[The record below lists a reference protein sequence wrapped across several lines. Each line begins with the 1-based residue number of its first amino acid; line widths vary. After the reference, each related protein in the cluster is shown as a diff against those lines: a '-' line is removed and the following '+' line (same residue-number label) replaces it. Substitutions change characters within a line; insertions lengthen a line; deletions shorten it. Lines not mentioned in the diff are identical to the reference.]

1 MSRDVID
8 QWGRS
13 LRLSRRRRHAITL
26 ELRSHLQEAQQ
37 DLEQAGWQP
46 EDAARESL
54 HRLGDP
60 SEIVDGFEQV
70 YRPSR
75 RKQLGLAFALATGML
90 LGVYGI
96 GGSLASAKPTTGHH
110 AAKHAHVQTAPMSQ
124 SRLVQRP

>member
-8 QWGRS
+8 QWSRS
-13 LRLSRRRRHAITL
+13 LRVSRRRKRAITL

-37 DLEQAGWQP
+37 ELEGAGWSP
-46 EDAARESL
+46 EDAARECL
-54 HRLGDP
+54 RRLGDP
-60 SEIVDGFEQV
+60 ADIIEGFDRV

-96 GGSLASAKPTTGHH
+96 GGSLASAKPTS
-110 AAKHAHVQTAPMSQ
+110 AHPTPEHTQVQ
-124 SRLVQRP
+124 VGIKRPGVRP

>member
-8 QWGRS
+8 QWSRS
-13 LRLSRRRRHAITL
+13 LRVSRRRKRAITL

-37 DLEQAGWQP
+37 ELEQAGWRP
-46 EDAARESL
+46 EDAARECL
-54 HRLGDP
+54 RRLGDP
-60 SEIVDGFEQV
+60 EDIIEGFDQV

-96 GGSLASAKPTTGHH
+96 GGSLASAKPTSAHQP
-110 AAKHAHVQTAPMSQ
+110 AKHAQVQAAPRRS
-124 SRLVQRP
+124 VVHP

>member
-8 QWGRS
+8 QWSRS
-13 LRLSRRRRHAITL
+13 LRVSRRRKRAITL

-37 DLEQAGWQP
+37 ELEQAGWRP
-46 EDAARESL
+46 EDAARECL
-54 HRLGDP
+54 RRLGDP
-60 SEIVDGFEQV
+60 DDIMEGFDQV

-96 GGSLASAKPTTGHH
+96 GGSLASAKPTTSQ
-110 AAKHAHVQTAPMSQ
+110 HVQTHVVVQ
-124 SRLVQRP
+124 HTQHRLVRSPKT

>member
-8 QWGRS
+8 QWSRS
-13 LRLSRRRRHAITL
+13 LRVSRRRKRAITL

-37 DLEQAGWQP
+37 ELEQAGWRP
-46 EDAARESL
+46 EDAARECL
-54 HRLGDP
+54 RRLGDP
-60 SEIVDGFEQV
+60 DDIMEGFDQV

-96 GGSLASAKPTTGHH
+96 GGSLASAKPTTSQHP
-110 AAKHAHVQTAPMSQ
+110 AKHAQVQAGAK
-124 SRLVQRP
+124 RPGIRP

>member
-1 MSRDVID
+1 
-8 QWGRS
+8 
-13 LRLSRRRRHAITL
+13 L

-37 DLEQAGWQP
+37 ELEQAGWRP
-46 EDAARESL
+46 DDAARESL
-54 HRLGDP
+54 LRLGDP

-96 GGSLASAKPTTGHH
+96 GGSLASAKPTTGQRT
-110 AAKHAHVQTAPMSQ
+110 AKHSQ
-124 SRLVQRP
+124 VHARLVHHGLGVRRP

>member
-8 QWGRS
+8 QWSRS
-13 LRLSRRRRHAITL
+13 LRVPRRRRRAITL
-26 ELRSHLQEAQQ
+26 ELRSHLQEAQEE
-37 DLEQAGWQP
+37 LVRVGWNP

-60 SEIVDGFEQV
+60 AEIVEAFEQV

-96 GGSLASAKPTTGHH
+96 GGSLASAKPTTTHRAMKHTAVTRGHRVP
-110 AAKHAHVQTAPMSQ
+110 A
-124 SRLVQRP
+124 QRP

>member
-8 QWGRS
+8 QWSRS
-13 LRLSRRRRHAITL
+13 LRVSRRRRRAITL

-37 DLEQAGWQP
+37 ELEQAGWRP

-54 HRLGDP
+54 LRLGDP
-60 SEIVDGFEQV
+60 SEIVDGFDQV

-96 GGSLASAKPTTGHH
+96 GGSLASAKPTTRHH
-110 AAKHAHVQTAPMSQ
+110 TAKHAQVHSSPVGY
-124 SRLVQRP
+124 SR

>member
-1 MSRDVID
+1 
-8 QWGRS
+8 
-13 LRLSRRRRHAITL
+13 L

-37 DLEQAGWQP
+37 ELEQAGWRP
-46 EDAARESL
+46 DDAARESL
-54 HRLGDP
+54 LRLGDP

-96 GGSLASAKPTTGHH
+96 GGSLASAKPTTGQHT
-110 AAKHAHVQTAPMSQ
+110 AKHSQ
-124 SRLVQRP
+124 VHARLIRHGLGVRRP

>member
-8 QWGRS
+8 QWSRS
-13 LRLSRRRRHAITL
+13 LRLSRRRRRAITL

-37 DLEQAGWQP
+37 ELEQAGWRP

-54 HRLGDP
+54 LRLGDP
-60 SEIVDGFEQV
+60 AELVDEFEQL

-110 AAKHAHVQTAPMSQ
+110 TAKHAQVHSAHT
-124 SRLVQRP
+124 RPLPRP